1 MIKVIKMIIAIII
14 AFAIIFGALLLLA
27 FSKVLFTLISAVIAI
42 VLIACMIYEIIK

>member
-27 FSKVLFTLISAVIAI
+27 FSKFLFTLISAVITL